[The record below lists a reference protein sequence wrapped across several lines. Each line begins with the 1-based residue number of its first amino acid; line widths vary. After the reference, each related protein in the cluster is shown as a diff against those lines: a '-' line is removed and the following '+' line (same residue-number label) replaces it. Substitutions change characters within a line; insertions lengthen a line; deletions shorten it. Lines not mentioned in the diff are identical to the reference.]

1 MNTGEQ
7 QPTCYII
14 AGPNGAGKTTFA
26 LSYLPEVANCRNF
39 VNADMI
45 ASGLS
50 PLSPEKERIA
60 ASRLFLREIK
70 QYIARRQTFSFETTL
85 SGRTYLRLIKQLK
98 QTGWNITLFYL
109 YLPRVEWS
117 IKRVKERVAHGGH
130 TIPEADI
137 RRRFPRSLS
146 NFLDH
151 YAPLCDTT
159 ICFENSSV
167 PEVVFIQNRD
177 GREIINEPLYY
188 HLLQEAYHGNNT

>member
-1 MNTGEQ
+1 MNPEEQ